1 MTDDF
6 NEAVAKTLKNEGGLS
21 FDKDDPGGITNFGIS
36 FKFLK
41 ANKIDIND
49 DGLVNGKDI
58 QDMTI
63 DEAKALYKQD
73 FWNKYKI
80 GLIGQRIIA
89 DKVFDLSVN
98 VGGAVAIKLL
108 QRAINMHLKTPIA
121 VDGMIG
127 LHTLKSIAEVGA
139 AQVLLGI
146 KDCAI
151 QYYQDLVKKNP
162 HLEKYLAG
170 WTLRALQ

>member
-1 MTDDF
+1 MDSDF

-21 FDKDDPGGITNFGIS
+21 IDKDDPGGITNYGIS

-41 ANKIDIND
+41 ANKIDLNN

-58 QDMTI
+58 QEMTI
-63 DEAKALYKQD
+63 DEATTLYKQN
-73 FWNKYKI
+73 FWNKFKI

-98 VGGAVAIKLL
+98 VGGVVAIKLL
-108 QRAINMHLKTPIA
+108 QHAINLHLKTPIA

-127 LHTLKSIAEVGA
+127 LHTLKSIAEVGQ
-139 AQVLLGI
+139 AQVLMGI

-151 QYYQDLVKKNP
+151 QYYQDLVKKHP